1 MAGRHEKIFSSFGG
15 IAFPHP
21 LAFWFGTLATTV
33 GVVLHL
39 PMYIGARE
47 MGYRLAGMPMDA
59 PMLIGMCL
67 IVAGLAASLFGLYPR
82 SAEATAGLVSQIR
95 VRALDEA
102 PIRAAHVGLLI
113 VMAIA
118 VTIDV
123 MKPTTLAFVVPGM
136 AQEYGLRSPLNPAG
150 IVPVAYL
157 PLSGITGTVPGS
169 FLWGWLGDRIG
180 RRASILFAGIIF
192 IGTSICGSM
201 PGYVWNFLMCFIMG
215 LGVGGMLPI
224 TYALLAEAIPA
235 RHRGWLMV
243 VIGGEIAGAYV
254 ITSWLASELVPTFS
268 RRILWLLGAPTGV
281 LMILLNRRIPE
292 SPRYLLASGRE
303 AEARAVMNR
312 YGAMI
317 VEERSELEVEKNV
330 SSRWLQL
337 FRPPLLNQTLAIV
350 LLGIGVGLV
359 LFGFN
364 LWIPSNLRKLGFAEV
379 TADRILRDSALIGLP
394 FTFLVA
400 WMYGFWSSKK
410 TIILLTSLTAAAM
423 FGFTIAGDAVVTNR
437 VLLYTLLVIPIWGIN
452 SVTAVLS
459 VYSAEIYPTRVR
471 SRGTGL
477 AAGAS
482 NHRARRLRRR
492 CAVALGDDAS
502 GRHPHGAR
510 GAGDPRVRRR
520 NAQPAPRAHHRR
532 GIQAGRHLA
541 RRASGRA
548 ARARSTPRAALA
560 LDMFACNIRQSDGR
574 RVGWGVDERLLPAPV
589 AHGRRIADE

>member
-1 MAGRHEKIFSSFGG
+1 MTGRQRKIFSSLGG

-21 LAFWFGTLATTV
+21 VAFWFGTLATIL

-39 PMYIGARE
+39 PMYIGARD
-47 MGYRLAGMPMDA
+47 MGYRLVGMPMDTS
-59 PMLIGMCL
+59 MMIGMLL
-67 IVAGLAASLFGLYPR
+67 IIVGLVASLYGLYPR

-102 PIRAAHVGLLI
+102 PMRAAHVGLLV

-150 IVPVAYL
+150 DVPVAYL
-157 PLSGITGTVPGS
+157 PLSGITGTVLGS

-201 PGYVWNFLMCFIMG
+201 PGYIWNFVMCFIMG
-215 LGVGGMLPI
+215 LGVGGLLPI

-243 VIGGEIAGAYV
+243 VIGGDIAGAYI
-254 ITSWLASELVPTFS
+254 ITSWLASALVPTFS
-268 RRILWLLGAPTGV
+268 WRILWLLGAPTGV
-281 LMILLNRRIPE
+281 LMVLLNRWIPE

-303 AEARAVMNR
+303 AEARAVMDR

-317 VEERSELEVEKNV
+317 VEERSELEVEKDV
-330 SSRWLQL
+330 KSRWLQL
-337 FRPPLLNQTLAIV
+337 FRPPLLSQTLAIA

-379 TADRILRDSALIGLP
+379 TADRILRDSALIGFP
-394 FTFLVA
+394 FTFVVA
-400 WMYGFWSSKK
+400 WLYGFWSSKK
-410 TIILLTSLTAAAM
+410 TIVLLTSLTAAAL
-423 FGFTIAGDAVVTNR
+423 FGFAIAGDAVVTNR
-437 VLLYTLLVIPIWGIN
+437 ALLYMLLVIPIWGIN

-459 VYSAEIYPTRVR
+459 VYSSEIYPTRIR
-471 SRGTGL
+471 ARGTGL

-482 NHRARRLRRR
+482 KAGGVMIIALVTYG
-492 CAVALGDDAS
+492 VAAPSL
-502 GRHPHGAR
+502 
-510 GAGDPRVRRR
+510 AGTTLVGGIPMALAAIAILLFGVETR
-520 NAQPAPRAHHRR
+520 NRQLEQITAEEFKGV
-532 GIQAGRHLA
+532 GIQP
-541 RRASGRA
+541 S
-548 ARARSTPRAALA
+548 PR
-560 LDMFACNIRQSDGR
+560 
-574 RVGWGVDERLLPAPV
+574 
-589 AHGRRIADE
+589 

>member
-1 MAGRHEKIFSSFGG
+1 MAVRADFSSLGG

-21 LAFWFGTLATTV
+21 VAFWFGTLATTL

-39 PMYIGARE
+39 PMYIGARD
-47 MGYRLAGMPMDA
+47 MGYRLVGMPMDPA
-59 PMLIGMCL
+59 MMIGMFL
-67 IVAGLAASLFGLYPR
+67 IIVGLVASLYGLYPR

-102 PIRAAHVGLLI
+102 PIRAAHVGLLV

-150 IVPVAYL
+150 AVPVAYL
-157 PLSGITGTVPGS
+157 PLSGITGTVLGS

-201 PGYVWNFLMCFIMG
+201 PGYIWNFVMCFIMG

-243 VIGGEIAGAYV
+243 VIGGDIAGAYI

-268 RRILWLLGAPTGV
+268 WRILWLLGAPTGV
-281 LMILLNRRIPE
+281 LMVLLNRWIPE

-317 VEERSELEVEKNV
+317 VEERSELEVEKDV
-330 SSRWLQL
+330 KSQWLQL
-337 FRPPLLNQTLAIV
+337 FRPPLLSQSLAIA

-394 FTFLVA
+394 FTFAVA
-400 WMYGFWSSKK
+400 WLYGFWSSKK
-410 TIILLTSLTAAAM
+410 TIILLTSLTAAAL
-423 FGFTIAGDAVVTNR
+423 FGFSIAGDAVVANR
-437 VLLYTLLVIPIWGIN
+437 ALLYTLLVIPIWGIN

-459 VYSAEIYPTRVR
+459 VYSSEIYPTRIR

-482 NHRARRLRRR
+482 KAGGVMIIALVTYGVAAPSLAGTTLVGAIPMALAAIAILLFGVETRNRRLEQITAEEFRR
-492 CAVALGDDAS
+492 VTI
-502 GRHPHGAR
+502 
-510 GAGDPRVRRR
+510 
-520 NAQPAPRAHHRR
+520 QPAPR
-532 GIQAGRHLA
+532 
-541 RRASGRA
+541 
-548 ARARSTPRAALA
+548 
-560 LDMFACNIRQSDGR
+560 
-574 RVGWGVDERLLPAPV
+574 
-589 AHGRRIADE
+589 

>member
-1 MAGRHEKIFSSFGG
+1 MGGRQRKIFSNLGG

-21 LAFWFGTLATTV
+21 VAFWFGTLATTL

-39 PMYIGARE
+39 PMYIGARD
-47 MGYRLAGMPMDA
+47 MGYRLVGMPMDTS
-59 PMLIGMCL
+59 MMIGMFL
-67 IVAGLAASLFGLYPR
+67 IIVGLVASLYGLYPR

-102 PIRAAHVGLLI
+102 PIRAAHVGLLV

-150 IVPVAYL
+150 AVPVAYL
-157 PLSGITGTVPGS
+157 PLSGITGTVLGS

-201 PGYVWNFLMCFIMG
+201 PGYIWNFVMCFIMG

-243 VIGGEIAGAYV
+243 VIGGDIAGAYI

-268 RRILWLLGAPTGV
+268 WRILWLLGAPTGV
-281 LMILLNRRIPE
+281 LMVLLNRWIPE

-317 VEERSELEVEKNV
+317 VEERSELEVEKDV
-330 SSRWLQL
+330 KSQWLQL
-337 FRPPLLNQTLAIV
+337 FRPPLLSQTLAIA

-379 TADRILRDSALIGLP
+379 TADRILRDSALIGFP
-394 FTFLVA
+394 FTFAVA
-400 WMYGFWSSKK
+400 WLYGFWSSKK
-410 TIILLTSLTAAAM
+410 TIILLTSLTAAAL
-423 FGFTIAGDAVVTNR
+423 FGFSIAGDAVVANR
-437 VLLYTLLVIPIWGIN
+437 ALLYTLLVIPIWGIN

-459 VYSAEIYPTRVR
+459 VYSSEIYPTRIR

-482 NHRARRLRRR
+482 KAGGVMIIALVTYGVAAPSLAGTTLVGAIPMALAAIAILLFGVETRNRRLEQITAEEFRRE
-492 CAVALGDDAS
+492 
-502 GRHPHGAR
+502 
-510 GAGDPRVRRR
+510 
-520 NAQPAPRAHHRR
+520 
-532 GIQAGRHLA
+532 GIQPMVR
-541 RRASGRA
+541 
-548 ARARSTPRAALA
+548 
-560 LDMFACNIRQSDGR
+560 
-574 RVGWGVDERLLPAPV
+574 
-589 AHGRRIADE
+589 

>member
-1 MAGRHEKIFSSFGG
+1 MTGRQRKIFSSLGG

-21 LAFWFGTLATTV
+21 VAFWFGTLATIL

-39 PMYIGARE
+39 PMYVGARD
-47 MGYRLAGMPMDA
+47 MGYRLVGMPMDTS
-59 PMLIGMCL
+59 MMIGMLL
-67 IVAGLAASLFGLYPR
+67 IIAGLVASLYGLYPR

-102 PIRAAHVGLLI
+102 PMRAAHVGLLV

-150 IVPVAYL
+150 DVPVAYL
-157 PLSGITGTVPGS
+157 PLSGITGTVLGS

-201 PGYVWNFLMCFIMG
+201 PGYIWNFVMCFIMG

-243 VIGGEIAGAYV
+243 VIGGDIAGAYI
-254 ITSWLASELVPTFS
+254 ITSWLASALVPTFS
-268 RRILWLLGAPTGV
+268 WRILWLLGAPTGV
-281 LMILLNRRIPE
+281 LMVLLNRWIPE

-303 AEARAVMNR
+303 AEARAVMDR

-317 VEERSELEVEKNV
+317 VEERSELEVEKDV
-330 SSRWLQL
+330 KSKWLQL
-337 FRPPLLNQTLAIV
+337 FRPPLLSQTLAIA

-379 TADRILRDSALIGLP
+379 TADRILRDSALIGFP
-394 FTFLVA
+394 FTFVVA
-400 WMYGFWSSKK
+400 WLYGFWSSKK
-410 TIILLTSLTAAAM
+410 TIVLLTSLTAAAL
-423 FGFTIAGDAVVTNR
+423 FGFAIAGDAVVTNR
-437 VLLYTLLVIPIWGIN
+437 ALLYMLLVIPIWGIN

-459 VYSAEIYPTRVR
+459 VYSAEIYPTRIR

-482 NHRARRLRRR
+482 KAGGVMIIALVTYG
-492 CAVALGDDAS
+492 VAAPSL
-502 GRHPHGAR
+502 
-510 GAGDPRVRRR
+510 AGTTLVGGIPMALAAIAILLFGVETR
-520 NAQPAPRAHHRR
+520 NRQLEQITAEEFKGV
-532 GIQAGRHLA
+532 GIQP
-541 RRASGRA
+541 S
-548 ARARSTPRAALA
+548 PR
-560 LDMFACNIRQSDGR
+560 
-574 RVGWGVDERLLPAPV
+574 
-589 AHGRRIADE
+589 